1 MDIYCP
7 VCGEPWE
14 NDTLHDY
21 AEESESTYKA
31 VYSKFFSDGC
41 GEAFK
46 TWGITCER
54 NDANAGRAY
63 ISSVMHDLL
72 GDDVDG
78 IMSSMEDAEAWGLLD

>member
-21 AEESESTYKA
+21 AQETNSTYKN
-31 VYSKFFSDGC
+31 VYRSFINDGC
-41 GEAFK
+41 GVAFT
-46 TWGITCER
+46 TWGVTCEPNPSMR
-54 NDANAGRAY
+54 THLMGVLAE
-63 ISSVMHDLL
+63 IM

-78 IMSSMEDAEAWGLLD
+78 IMSSMEDAEYLGILD

>member
-21 AEESESTYKA
+21 AEETNSTYKN
-31 VYSKFFSDGC
+31 VYRSFINDGC
-41 GEAFK
+41 GTAFS
-46 TWGITCER
+46 TWGVTCEPNPSMR
-54 NDANAGRAY
+54 THLMGVLAE
-63 ISSVMHDLL
+63 IM

-78 IMSSMEDAEAWGLLD
+78 IMSGMEDAEAWGLLNEE